1 MIKRRFLII
10 DCIKVK
16 SKITDNGKRNFEYI
30 VMWLIRE
37 NDYKGEHNNEL
48 RFSVKELSDIILG
61 INDNIL
67 KLLHDFMG
75 NLSNNYCL

>member
-16 SKITDNGKRNFEYI
+16 SKITNNGKRNFEYI

-37 NDYKGEHNNEL
+37 NEYKVEHNNEL
-48 RFSVKELSDIILG
+48 RFSVKYNSINENEYKILIRSLIIGILLLG
-61 INDNIL
+61 
-67 KLLHDFMG
+67 K
-75 NLSNNYCL
+75 